1 MESIFKYMAF
11 WKFDDLLKREQLYFR
26 RIDKFKDANEGRKT
40 QPSIG
45 LLPDNASEFQKEKQ
59 IVELWEKID
68 EIGLKHYFISCWNV
82 NEEENLDLWIEYGEQ
97 NDAIAILTD
106 ESRLHGCI
114 KKSFVEFG
122 RADYTRDYEKDFNH
136 DSNPGRRCFQ
146 KDSSFRDE
154 NELRA
159 LFFDYTPNSAI
170 DYEHVYI
177 DIDLD
182 LLVKNIIIS
191 PYASLSFENMVCE
204 YMKQYGKE
212 FLIER
217 LMKSKLNP
225 PPRRERADGQHIL
238 QQREP

>member
-1 MESIFKYMAF
+1 MENLYKYMAF
-11 WKFDDLLKREQLYFR
+11 WKFKDLVRREQLYFR

-45 LLPDNASEFQKEKQ
+45 LLPEKASEFQKKKE

-68 EIGLKHYFISCWNV
+68 EIGLKHYFICCWNV
-82 NEEENLDLWIEYGEQ
+82 NKAEDIDLWVEYGEQ
-97 NDAIAILTD
+97 DEAIAIITD
-106 ESRLHGCI
+106 ESRLHGSI
-114 KKSFVEFG
+114 NKVFVEFG
-122 RADYTRDYEKDFNH
+122 RADYSRDYNKDYNH
-136 DSNPGRRCFQ
+136 DTSPGRRCFQ
-146 KDSSFRDE
+146 KDSSFKSE

-159 LFFDYTPNSAI
+159 LFFDYTTNSSI

-177 DIDLD
+177 DINLD
-182 LLVKNIIIS
+182 ILVESIIIS
-191 PYASLSFENMVCE
+191 PYAPPEFENLVCE

-217 LMKSKLNP
+217 LKKSKLNP
-225 PPRRERADGQHIL
+225 PPRSERADGQHIL